1 MEMLMQ
7 FSMYQATAPG
17 FVHIL
22 TQLKHILKKGEDHA
36 VARKVDPLVLAGSRL
51 YLDMLPLTR
60 QIQIATDQVKF
71 CMSRLAGTEAPKF
84 EDNEKTFEE
93 LYTRIDKTIA
103 HIQSFKPAQIDGSEN
118 KTIDIKPAQGNPRKY
133 QGMNYVFDSV
143 YPNFFF
149 HITTAYNILRH
160 NGVEVGKMDFLGDHE
175 HVKR

>member
-1 MEMLMQ
+1 MQ

-22 TQLKHILKKGEDHA
+22 TQLKQVLKKGEDYA
-36 VARKVDPLVLAGSRL
+36 AARKIDPLVLTGSRL
-51 YLDMLPLTR
+51 FPDMLPLNR
-60 QIQIATDQVKF
+60 QIHIATDQVKF

-84 EDNEKTFEE
+84 DDTEKSFEE
-93 LYTRIDKTIA
+93 LKARIDKTIA
-103 HIQSFKPAQIDGSEN
+103 FIQTFKPAQIDGSEN
-118 KTIDIKPAQGNPRKY
+118 KAIEIKPANGNPRRY

-149 HITTAYNILRH
+149 HVTTAYAILRH
-160 NGVEVGKMDFLGDHE
+160 NGVEIGKADFLGDSE